1 MDLAPSTPA
10 SGAPPTSTAIA
21 TGPLLGC
28 PAPTVVTP
36 PATPP
41 APSTLQQAWP
51 RSAQWATAFLLG
63 ALLTLLTIHS
73 LGYLR
78 YGSRPTEL
86 ERGPVLPYR
95 VDLNHARRAELLQLP
110 GVGASMAQRIE
121 DYRQA
126 HGGFRSVQEL
136 TRIHGIG
143 PATLERLQP
152 WVFVT
157 AEASEEEAAPAAVD
171 PVRQVPVVVKRP
183 LSAPTAANSKK
194 AASLT
199 GRIDLNEASAEE
211 LRRLP
216 GIGPKLS
223 QRIVDERHKGP
234 FKTVD
239 ELRRVPGIGPKT
251 MERLR
256 PYISVQTKPLRI
268 VTAE

>member
-1 MDLAPSTPA
+1 MDQGPATPA

-21 TGPLLGC
+21 AGPPLGC

-73 LGYLR
+73 ITYLR
-78 YGSRPTEL
+78 HGSRPTEL
-86 ERGPVLPYR
+86 EHGFGLPYR

-121 DYRQA
+121 DYREA

-136 TRIHGIG
+136 TRIYGIG
-143 PATLERLQP
+143 PAMLERLQP
-152 WVFVT
+152 WVFVA
-157 AEASEEEAAPAAVD
+157 AETSEEEAEPVAAEAR
-171 PVRQVPVVVKRP
+171 PVPVVKRP
-183 LSAPTAANSKK
+183 QPAPMAVKSKK

-223 QRIVDERHKGP
+223 QRIVDERHRGP

-256 PYISVQTKPLRI
+256 PFISVQTKPLRI